1 MPDDVDPRLNED
13 FYREL
18 PGRDG
23 REDLVVV
30 GVVHDHPASA
40 YRVKSIV
47 ESVDPDVVGV
57 ELPPLA
63 LPLYE
68 RYADVGETPPTFG
81 GELSTAI
88 QAANGDVV
96 GIDGPSLRFL
106 VRLGRTLYREDAD
119 RSTVSKVLTSV
130 GTVTRNAI
138 GCRVAATRMA
148 WSDDQFRVGSP
159 VDHDCEWSDDPHELA
174 RDERKQFR
182 QARAV
187 ASVLGTPEAVR
198 VRETTREEHM
208 AARLATLRR
217 ESVVVAVVGLDHLD
231 PLAERLRPAD

>member
-1 MPDDVDPRLNED
+1 MLDDVDPRVTGD

-18 PGRDG
+18 RGGDG
-23 REDLVVV
+23 RKDVVLV

-40 YRVKSIV
+40 YRVKAIV

-63 LPLYE
+63 VPLYE
-68 RYADVGETPPTFG
+68 RYAEVGETPPAFG

-88 QAANGDVV
+88 QAANGEVV

-106 VRLGRTLYREDAD
+106 VRLSRTLYREAEST
-119 RSTVSKVLTSV
+119 STVVDVLKSV
-130 GTVTRNAI
+130 GTVTRNAAA
-138 GCRVAATRMA
+138 CRIAATRMA
-148 WSDDQFRVGSP
+148 WSDRQYRVGSS
-159 VDHDCEWSDDPHELA
+159 VDHDCEWSDDPREQA

-182 QARAV
+182 RARAV

-198 VRETTREEHM
+198 LRETIREGHM

-217 ESVVVAVVGLDHLD
+217 GSTVVAVVGLGHLD
-231 PLAERLRPAD
+231 PLAERLDATD

>member
-1 MPDDVDPRLNED
+1 MRDDVDPRSNED

-18 PGRDG
+18 PGSG
-23 REDLVVV
+23 RRKDAVLV

-88 QAANGDVV
+88 QATNGEVV

-106 VRLGRTLYREDAD
+106 GRLGRTLYREDVT
-119 RSTVSKVLTSV
+119 RSTVSKVLESV

-138 GCRVAATRMA
+138 DCRIAATRMK
-148 WSDDQFRVGSP
+148 WSDSQFRVGSP
-159 VDHDCEWSDDPHELA
+159 VDHDCEWGDDPREQA
-174 RDERKQFR
+174 RDEREQFR
-182 QARAV
+182 RARAV
-187 ASVLGTPEAVR
+187 ASALGTPEAVR
-198 VRETTREEHM
+198 LRETIREDHM
-208 AARLATLRR
+208 AARLETLRR
-217 ESVVVAVVGLDHLD
+217 ESTVVAVVGLGHLD
-231 PLAERLRPAD
+231 PLAERLSGTD